1 MQGLTW
7 LYLGLAALV
16 AAIDWWAVATGRRS
30 LEWFFKPAT
39 IVMLLGVLY
48 TLELPVPSMRGWFA
62 AALTLSLVGDV
73 LLISQKMKWFMPGVA
88 AFLAGHVMY
97 VVGFLDAEHNTV
109 ALLGGV
115 VLMAVLMLS
124 FGPTL
129 IVESKRENPAFPAA
143 LAAYMATIAVMVC
156 SAFATGS
163 WVAMVGSSLF
173 AISDFVIGFT
183 RFVQPIPHQR
193 IIIMTTYHVA
203 QTALVL
209 SLLQMS

>member
-16 AAIDWWAVATGRRS
+16 AVVDWWAVATGRRS

-39 IVMLLGVLY
+39 IVMLLGVLFS
-48 TLELPVPSMRGWFA
+48 LDLPVPSMRGWFA
-62 AALTLSLVGDV
+62 AALILSLIGDV
-73 LLISQKMKWFMPGVA
+73 FLISQSMKWFIPGVA

-97 VVGFLDAEHNTV
+97 VVGFFDAEHNTV

-115 VLMAVLMLS
+115 GLMAILMLS

-129 IVESKRENPAFPAA
+129 LVESKREHPALPAA

-156 SAFATGS
+156 TAFRSGS
-163 WVAMVGSSLF
+163 WAAMLGATLF

>member
-7 LYLGLAALV
+7 LYLGVAALV
-16 AAIDWWAVATGRRS
+16 AMVDWLAVATDRRS

-62 AALTLSLVGDV
+62 AALTFSLIGDV
-73 LLISQKMKWFMPGVA
+73 FLISQKMKWFVPGVA
-88 AFLAGHVMY
+88 AFLLGHVMY
-97 VVGFLDAEHNTV
+97 VLGFLEAERNTV

-115 VLMAVLMLS
+115 ALMAVLLLS

-129 IVESKRENPAFPAA
+129 LVESKRESPALPAA

-156 SAFATGS
+156 GAFATGS

-183 RFVQPIPHQR
+183 RFVQPIPQQR
-193 IIIMTTYHVA
+193 IIVMTTYHVA